1 MAIPSA
7 VYVEDEDA
15 RQTLGNGT
23 VLKWTK
29 SFSNI
34 HTINADTDL
43 SIAYCNW
50 ANQLTY
56 ANRGFHQWQGGCT
69 FGGDLGVNPNT
80 NYSYLRADGI
90 YQGAHMQPRIENIFT
105 GVVLSNNASGYY
117 VWGYNPEKTEC
128 QGNAGN
134 SRYLLDMD
142 INKMIFRVSINVVD
156 KADFENID
164 YTDNPESTHMP
175 SAHEI
180 TLKELYTNPD
190 KYYVN
195 SFNLNPPYVYG
206 ENTSDHW
213 RTASIYPSH
222 IINNGENVGMFIGA
236 SGTGIFGSY
245 YNNISS
251 FSYDSRATG
260 AHPAF
265 GGGASSHPIQINMTN
280 GYSFGDAEELDMTP
294 TPNYSSVGTSAISVA
309 LAKWSESSTW
319 NKYVYCGNQFF
330 DYGGTVI
337 WCSYGAHVYHDGGT
351 NVSTYKEYI
360 FSTRRYLKAD
370 FVLSYLAS
378 FGLYFMSENF
388 DPDSESLTP
397 ETLGDDSRIMLG
409 EMSPGG
415 ETTGRWIT
423 DIDSYT
429 GPNRDG
435 KTSNPDYDPSGG
447 GGGGGDYDD
456 DPWHG
461 IDFSG
466 VGVGGAGAFAKCYY
480 MTSTELAN
488 LRSWM
493 NSINVP
499 EGFDPMQQIIGLSQV
514 PVALSGDAPE
524 NVVFVNSS
532 AVYDPG
538 VTTRAVD
545 TGVSTQQAMGTP
557 ISYYL
562 GSVDIVR
569 RMQARGEP
577 YLDYDCQIELYLPL
591 IGMFSLDTQAVMGRT
606 ISAYAVLDPVSG
618 TLAAYAYVSKDGQN
632 LPIAYGSTTIGVD
645 LPISAQQLSVS
656 RAALKQA
663 NAQLGASLLSGAL
676 TMLAAA
682 SSSGKS
688 SGSGA
693 KTSTGSSGLSAAG
706 IREAGSDYM
715 KASQVGNVF
724 GDFMNWGRTIRQ
736 LSYGNNTAVAGSFG
750 GSTAQ
755 WAYPFTPYVKIIRP
769 RFEKPSNY
777 AHSQGV
783 PCVQTKTIGSCT
795 GFIQCIGADVSG
807 ITGATDLEL
816 QAIQAALSN
825 GIYAGGG
832 S

>member
-1 MAIPSA
+1 MAITTDSYVTINGHSVGLSKVISQVTLADVEDVIYSGYLDDKRNCNMLPAGQNIPLPRLASTSDSDSTVKVIHIGENYCVTESSVLEGQLYFRNVL
-7 VYVEDEDA
+7 VYVD
-15 RQTLGNGT
+15 NGY
-23 VLKWTK
+23 
-29 SFSNI
+29 N
-34 HTINADTDL
+34 
-43 SIAYCNW
+43 
-50 ANQLTY
+50 
-56 ANRGFHQWQGGCT
+56 
-69 FGGDLGVNPNT
+69 FGGSVIMFPDT
-80 NYSYLRADGI
+80 Y
-90 YQGAHMQPRIENIFT
+90 
-105 GVVLSNNASGYY
+105 
-117 VWGYNPEKTEC
+117 
-128 QGNAGN
+128 NAG
-134 SRYLLDMD
+134 
-142 INKMIFRVSINVVD
+142 
-156 KADFENID
+156 
-164 YTDNPESTHMP
+164 
-175 SAHEI
+175 
-180 TLKELYTNPD
+180 
-190 KYYVN
+190 
-195 SFNLNPPYVYG
+195 
-206 ENTSDHW
+206 
-213 RTASIYPSH
+213 H
-222 IINNGENVGMFIGA
+222 IHF
-236 SGTGIFGSY
+236 
-245 YNNISS
+245 
-251 FSYDSRATG
+251 
-260 AHPAF
+260 
-265 GGGASSHPIQINMTN
+265 
-280 GYSFGDAEELDMTP
+280 
-294 TPNYSSVGTSAISVA
+294 
-309 LAKWSESSTW
+309 
-319 NKYVYCGNQFF
+319 
-330 DYGGTVI
+330 
-337 WCSYGAHVYHDGGT
+337 
-351 NVSTYKEYI
+351 
-360 FSTRRYLKAD
+360 
-370 FVLSYLAS
+370 
-378 FGLYFMSENF
+378 
-388 DPDSESLTP
+388 
-397 ETLGDDSRIMLG
+397 
-409 EMSPGG
+409 
-415 ETTGRWIT
+415 IT
-423 DIDSYT
+423 DIDIQELEMVCNSDVNVQHTAGMKYYGSDVTYGSICVAQVIKDSNDKFIIATLGGYNCDDYTRFNSPILYQPSYDMYYFRRYNYPSAGYLNIDKSSRWCFEPNLRYSLSPCTFDGTSYQAPESLAKVTLTYWGGTNFFDIIMNDPDSANYIYYAWGGLRFTDGTKHYKPIVEDGYIT
-429 GPNRDG
+429 GYTDDDSV
-435 KTSNPDYDPSGG
+435 TSEFDEWENISDHTTPATPPSPVPPGPTPG
-447 GGGGGDYDD
+447 YDD
-456 DPWHG
+456 DPWSG
-461 IDFSG
+461 ASFSG

-514 PVALSGDAPE
+514 PVALSGSGPE

-545 TGVSTQQAMGTP
+545 TGVATQQAMGTP

-569 RMQARGEP
+569 RMQERGEP

-618 TLAAYAYVSKDGQN
+618 TLAAYAYVTKDGQN
-632 LPIAYGSTTIGVD
+632 LPVAYGSTTIGVD

-736 LSYGNNTAVAGSFG
+736 LSYGNNTAIAGSFG

-783 PCVQTKTIGSCT
+783 PCVQTKTVGSCT
-795 GFIQCIGADVSG
+795 GFIQCIGVDVSG
-807 ITGATDLEL
+807 ISGATDLEL

-832 S
+832 Q